1 MLDCVNSREQ
11 FKEIK
16 VQFLEASSRSS
27 STLSVLSFAMFL
39 KDMKNA
45 VCLLKYVHIAL
56 SYQNL
61 KSACKLGGSEDVHLR
76 RGYLVFAFAT

>member
-27 STLSVLSFAMFL
+27 STLSVLFS
-39 KDMKNA
+39 
-45 VCLLKYVHIAL
+45 
-56 SYQNL
+56 
-61 KSACKLGGSEDVHLR
+61 DVPERHEECS
-76 RGYLVFAFAT
+76 VFN